1 MRCATLLRVLWAVMR
16 PDVDIRAW
24 LPGDGWDVEGRAYT
38 SPAPTHSV
46 TGAFAMPKDLARGRY
61 ILALAILDPAAGPF
75 RYRHFTQV
83 GDPIGIGAR
92 VDEAELPAGQLRTPY
107 TDGTLHHIY

>member
-1 MRCATLLRVLWAVMR
+1 MRCATLLRVLRAVMR

-38 SPAPTHSV
+38 SPATTHSV

-92 VDEAELPAGQLRTPY
+92 VDEAELPAGSFDDPY
-107 TDGTLHHIY
+107 TDSTLHYIY

>member
-16 PDVDIRAW
+16 PNIDIRAW
-24 LPGDGWDVEGRAYT
+24 LPGHGWDVEGRAYT
-38 SPAPTHSV
+38 SPATTHSV

-92 VDEAELPAGQLRTPY
+92 GDEAELPAAQLRTSC
-107 TDGTLHHIY
+107 TDRTLHHIY

>member
-1 MRCATLLRVLWAVMR
+1 MRVLRAVMR
-16 PDVDIRAW
+16 PDVEIPAW
-24 LPGDGWDVEGRAYT
+24 LPGDGWDVEDRAHT

-83 GDPIGIGAR
+83 GDPIGIIGIGAR
-92 VDEAELPAGQLRTPY
+92 VHATERTN
-107 TDGTLHHIY
+107 